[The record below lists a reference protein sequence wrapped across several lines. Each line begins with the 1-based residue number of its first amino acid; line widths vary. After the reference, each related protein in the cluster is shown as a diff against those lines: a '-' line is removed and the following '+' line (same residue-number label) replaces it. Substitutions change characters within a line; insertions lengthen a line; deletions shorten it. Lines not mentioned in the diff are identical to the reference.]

1 MIEPVVVSLRLVQ
14 YLGAMLLMGASLFF
28 LYSGGRRFPERGSLA
43 LTRRLLLLTAASAL
57 TVSSLAAVAAQSIL
71 FAGSLADGLD
81 VNSLRAV
88 AFGMDLGKAALVRAA
103 AAALATVLLVIL
115 PAGRTSWTAAAV
127 LGTVAT
133 ASLAWLGHAAAG
145 EGSIGTVHL
154 YSDILHV
161 MAAAVWT
168 GALFGLWQLLLARP
182 RSDQEKREIHAAL
195 HGFSGI
201 GSAVVALIL
210 LTGLV
215 NSWVLVGPDKVSG
228 LWTTRYGQLLV
239 VKILI
244 FAAMTALAAAN
255 RFRLTPA
262 LDRALSNESPSD
274 HAMSLLRR
282 SITLETILGLAVLCL
297 VAWLGTMEPPAAI

>member
-1 MIEPVVVSLRLVQ
+1 MIEPVVVSLRLIQ

-28 LYSGGRRFPERGSLA
+28 LYSGGRPFPERGGLA
-43 LTRRLLLLTAASAL
+43 RPRRLLLLTAASAL
-57 TVSSLAAVAAQSIL
+57 AVASLAAVAAQSIL
-71 FAGSLADGLD
+71 FAGSLSDGLD
-81 VNSLRAV
+81 VNSLRTV

-103 AAALATVLLVIL
+103 AATLATVLLLIL
-115 PAGRTSWTAAAV
+115 PAGRTSWMTAAV
-127 LGTVAT
+127 LGTAAT

-154 YSDILHV
+154 LSDILHV
-161 MAAAVWT
+161 MAAGVWI

-182 RSDQEKREIHAAL
+182 RSDRDSLEIHAAL

-201 GSAVVALIL
+201 GSAAVALIL

-215 NSWVLVGPDKVSG
+215 NSWVLVGPDKVLE

-239 VKILI
+239 VKIVLFVI
-244 FAAMTALAAAN
+244 MIAFAAAN

-262 LDRALSNESPSD
+262 LGKALSDEKLRRRALPP
-274 HAMSLLRR
+274 LRR
-282 SITLETILGLAVLCL
+282 SIALETVLGIAVLIL
-297 VAWLGTMEPPAAI
+297 VSWLGTLEPPVAL

>member
-28 LYSGGRRFPERGSLA
+28 LYSGGRLFPERGSLA
-43 LTRRLLLLTAASAL
+43 RPRRLLLLTAASAL
-57 TVSSLAAVAAQSIL
+57 IVASLAAVAAQSIL
-71 FAGSLADGLD
+71 FAGSLSDGLD

-103 AAALATVLLVIL
+103 AATLATVLLLIL
-115 PAGRTSWTAAAV
+115 PAGRTSWMTAAI
-127 LGTVAT
+127 LGTAAT

-145 EGSIGTVHL
+145 QGPLGAVHL
-154 YSDILHV
+154 TSDILHV
-161 MAAAVWT
+161 MAAGVWV
-168 GALFGLWQLLLARP
+168 GALFGLWQLLLAQP
-182 RSDQEKREIHAAL
+182 RTDQDSLEIHAAL

-201 GSAVVALIL
+201 GSAAVALIL

-215 NSWVLVGPDKVSG
+215 NSWVLVGPDKVLA

-239 VKILI
+239 VKIVI
-244 FAAMTALAAAN
+244 FVMMLALAAAN

-262 LDRALSNESPSD
+262 LGKALSDEEPQLRALSR
-274 HAMSLLRR
+274 LRR
-282 SITLETILGLAVLCL
+282 SIALEMALGIAVLIL
-297 VAWLGTMEPPAAI
+297 VSSLGTLEPPAAL